1 MAVLGSDL
9 MIGCRIFFKCEK
21 FAIGLDG
28 EKCKPYVIE
37 RGIDCVFRYEHKGR
51 WVQFERRLC
60 NAKSASD
67 EEVEKIK
74 RFAKEYFTNR
84 KSNLIGERG
93 NV

>member
-1 MAVLGSDL
+1 